1 MLQFVNCCITD
12 PISPTN
18 AFLNREC
25 GFQSPSWCVTTTVPC
40 HLSKIMSAVP
50 DQTVA
55 AAVDDDRKLEELG
68 YIPSFRREFSN
79 LATVRRRFSGDL
91 LRPHL

>member
-1 MLQFVNCCITD
+1 
-12 PISPTN
+12 
-18 AFLNREC
+18 
-25 GFQSPSWCVTTTVPC
+25 
-40 HLSKIMSAVP
+40 MSAVP

-79 LATVRRRFSGDL
+79 LATVRHCFLEIPCALTSDKPIQISFAFSIMVFSSV
-91 LRPHL
+91 